1 MKHCAVAIALLL
13 ALSTT
18 GANAAV
24 KIRYVSG
31 QPTFVSAQPGS
42 VVELAAPEATRER
55 RIGLGVAVFNNGQ
68 QPFTLGYENVSV
80 RTSAGAPVPLVTYE
94 QLQHQAKVRAGWATF
109 FGALAAGLNTYGAS
123 QQGYGRVGRIT
134 FDSPIARQYALDRAD
149 AQNAALFTSIS
160 QRLDATLAGLN
171 ASVLRTTTID
181 PGTTFGGLVAF
192 DLPKGLT
199 LRDLIITVS
208 FGGDTHEITMDP
220 SARLEAASSADLR
233 PQAPAQAAA
242 MPLAAPIQAPASPT
256 VVASPA
262 PAAPPPT
269 PSAPLVTQVAQASPA
284 PKAAKAAA
292 RSPRTYCIKVVSDPA
307 QNNC

>member
-1 MKHCAVAIALLL
+1 MKHCAMAVVLLL
-13 ALSTT
+13 ALCTT

-24 KIRYVSG
+24 KIRYLSG

-42 VVELAAPEATRER
+42 VVELAAPEATKAR

-68 QPFTLGYENVSV
+68 QPITLGYENVSV
-80 RTSAGAPVPLVTYE
+80 RTSAGAPVPLITYE

-109 FGALAAGLNTYGAS
+109 FGALAAGLNSYGAS
-123 QQGYGRVGRIT
+123 REGYGRVGNIT

-160 QRLDATLAGLN
+160 QRLDATLANLN

-220 SARLEAASSADLR
+220 NARFEAASSADLR
-233 PQAPAQAAA
+233 PSIPAQATAMPIAPPAQAAA
-242 MPLAAPIQAPASPT
+242 TPTFVAA
-256 VVASPA
+256 PA
-262 PAAPPPT
+262 PAAPPQP
-269 PSAPLVTQVAQASPA
+269 PPAARVAEASPTA
-284 PKAAKAAA
+284 KTAKAAA
-292 RSPRTYCIKVVSDPA
+292 RSPRTYCIKVLSDPS